1 MMNDRRAQTDG
12 QRDAEIERRVQER
25 VALLLDNNSMLPE
38 MIASSVER
46 AIRRVLADPEMARQ
60 FWESGY
66 EELAKHAGNNASQWV
81 GRRLLTT
88 LILAVTTAGII
99 WLVKTGAL
107 K

>member
-1 MMNDRRAQTDG
+1 MRVQTMD

-25 VALLLDNNSMLPE
+25 MAQMLDNNSMLPE
-38 MIASSVER
+38 MIAGSVER
-46 AIRRVLADPEMARQ
+46 AIRRVLTDPEMGRQ
-60 FWESGY
+60 FWAGGY
-66 EELAKHAGNNASQWV
+66 EELSKHAGNNASQWI

-88 LILAVTTAGII
+88 LVIALTTAGIV